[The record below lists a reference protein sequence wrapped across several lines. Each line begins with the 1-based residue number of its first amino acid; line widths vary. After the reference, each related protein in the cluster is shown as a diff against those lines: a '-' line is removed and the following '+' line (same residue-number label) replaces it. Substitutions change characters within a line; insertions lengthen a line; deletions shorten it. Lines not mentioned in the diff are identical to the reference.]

1 MAARLVRRARRE
13 LRVAVVGTGP
23 WGINH
28 VRTFSQ
34 LPGSRV
40 RYIVDID
47 ERNLTRAGRLCPDSV
62 ALSDYRRVLDR
73 VDYEAAII
81 ATPAETHYPI
91 ARAFLAA
98 GKHVLVEKPM
108 ALLPRHARELCA
120 VARQSGVKLMV
131 GHILLYHPALRYLK
145 DYLDRSEFGPV
156 TGISSERLDRLPV
169 RARTEDAL
177 WGFVPHD
184 VSMMLFLLGQMPVT
198 VRATG
203 RRMAAGTN
211 SGDCPPAPPLAA
223 VSFELGFAN
232 HVTASGRAGWM
243 AKTKVRRLTVS
254 GNGQTAVF
262 DDTEPKQKLRFCPS
276 AANISLPAFDL
287 RPPLDLECE
296 HFLNCVRRNEKPLTD
311 GKNGLAV
318 VSVLAALEESIRR
331 RGTQVRIG
339 G

>member
-1 MAARLVRRARRE
+1 
-13 LRVAVVGTGP
+13 
-23 WGINH
+23 
-28 VRTFSQ
+28 
-34 LPGSRV
+34 
-40 RYIVDID
+40 
-47 ERNLTRAGRLCPDSV
+47 
-62 ALSDYRRVLDR
+62 LSDYRRVLDR

-108 ALLPRHARELCA
+108 ALRQRHARELCA

-156 TGISSERLDRLPV
+156 TGISSERLDRLPT
-169 RARTEDAL
+169 RTRKEDAL

-184 VSMMLFLLGQMPVT
+184 VSMILFLLGRMPVT

-211 SGDCPPAPPLAA
+211 SRARPPMPALAT
-223 VSFELGFAN
+223 VSFELGYADRL
-232 HVTASGRAGWM
+232 TASGRAGWL
-243 AKTKVRRLTVS
+243 AKAKVRRLTVS
-254 GNGQTAVF
+254 GKGQTAVF
-262 DDTEPKQKLRFCPS
+262 DDTEPKQKLRFRPS
-276 AANISLPAFDL
+276 AANIPPPSFDL
-287 RPPLDLECE
+287 RSPLDLECE

-311 GKNGLAV
+311 GENGLAV
-318 VSVLAALEESIRR
+318 VSVLAALEESLSR
-331 RGTQVRIG
+331 RGAQVRIG
-339 G
+339 S

>member
-1 MAARLVRRARRE
+1 
-13 LRVAVVGTGP
+13 
-23 WGINH
+23 
-28 VRTFSQ
+28 
-34 LPGSRV
+34 
-40 RYIVDID
+40 
-47 ERNLTRAGRLCPDSV
+47 
-62 ALSDYRRVLDR
+62 
-73 VDYEAAII
+73 
-81 ATPAETHYPI
+81 
-91 ARAFLAA
+91 
-98 GKHVLVEKPM
+98 M
-108 ALLPRHARELCA
+108 ALLLAPLPGARA
-120 VARQSGVKLMV
+120 VAQSGQLGWF

-169 RARTEDAL
+169 RAKTEDAL

-203 RRMAAGTN
+203 RRMATRAN
-211 SGDCPPAPPLAA
+211 PGDCPPAPPLAA

-243 AKTKVRRLTVS
+243 AKNKVRRLTVS

-276 AANISLPAFDL
+276 AANIPLPAFDL

-296 HFLNCVRRNEKPLTD
+296 HFLNCVRRNEKPLTG

-318 VSVLAALEESIRR
+318 VSVPPSEESIRR